1 MIPWEKDI
9 YVGLLIK
16 QIKEEKEKI
25 KLQEMENKSRRKR

>member
-16 QIKEEKEKI
+16 QIKEEKEKM